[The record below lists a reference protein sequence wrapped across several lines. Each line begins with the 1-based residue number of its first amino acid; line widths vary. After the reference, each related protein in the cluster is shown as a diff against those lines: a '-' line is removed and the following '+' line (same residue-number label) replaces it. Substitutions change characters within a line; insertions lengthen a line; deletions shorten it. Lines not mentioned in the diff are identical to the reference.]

1 MVGVES
7 VAVVTAEAVV
17 LTAAVAM
24 AMGGTTAVW
33 KCTALSLRS
42 SSAADSGRALVG

>member
-1 MVGVES
+1 MVGEES

-24 AMGGTTAVW
+24 ATGGTTAVW
-33 KCTALSLRS
+33 RGINTQLLA
-42 SSAADSGRALVG
+42 